1 MSDDENKVVN
11 IFSRNAEPDITIG
24 QIAPRAV
31 LQAALDAG
39 LSEVMVLGWD
49 AEGSFY
55 MASSEGY
62 TPDLITMCEIAK
74 ASYIAGYE
82 A

>member
-1 MSDDENKVVN
+1 MSDDNKVVN
-11 IFSRNAEPDITIG
+11 IFTRSAEPDTTAG
-24 QIAPRAV
+24 LIAPGVV
-31 LQAALDAG
+31 LKAAIDAG

-49 AEGSFY
+49 ADGAFY

>member
-1 MSDDENKVVN
+1 
-11 IFSRNAEPDITIG
+11 
-24 QIAPRAV
+24 
-31 LQAALDAG
+31 
-39 LSEVMVLGWD
+39 MVLGWD

>member
-1 MSDDENKVVN
+1 MSDDNKVVN
-11 IFSRNAEPDITIG
+11 IFSRNAEPDITAG
-24 QIAPRAV
+24 LIAPGVV
-31 LQAALDAG
+31 LKAAIDAD

-49 AEGSFY
+49 ASGAFY